1 MDVKAIFDGLNEKA
15 KENIPF
21 EAGDYVGENGLMF
34 CGKCNSAKETVVN
47 ILGAEAKVRCLCEC
61 GKIKRDNDDLI
72 RQRGNLE
79 MEYHRAKANLG
90 ERDLLN
96 WIKWHNYKI
105 SPYLTEEKKRL
116 MIARCYPTSSEKK
129 RLKTFENDNGK
140 NPAIMR
146 IAKNYAE
153 RFDEMQE
160 KGKGLVLF
168 GNCGVGKTYAALCI
182 ANYLLDRDKSCFVT
196 NFSRLANAYD
206 SPMKRQEEI
215 DRLNEFDLIVL
226 DDMGIERTSN
236 FMNEIVYS
244 VIDSLITARKCVII
258 TTNLTDAEIKKPN
271 DVSKERIYQ
280 RLFESTIPINVDG
293 INNRVELLKQDYEYY
308 KQILEF

>member
-1 MDVKAIFDGLNEKA
+1 MDVKAIVDGLNEKA
-15 KENIPF
+15 KANIPL

-34 CGKCNSAKETVVN
+34 CGKCKSAKETVID
-47 ILGAEAKVRCLCEC
+47 ILGKATKVRCLCEC
-61 GKIKRDNDDLI
+61 GKIKRDQDDLE
-72 RQRGNLE
+72 RERGKIEL
-79 MEYHRAKANLG
+79 EYHRVKVKMSQ
-90 ERDLLN
+90 RDLLN
-96 WIKWHNYKI
+96 WLKCHNYKI
-105 SPYLTEEKKRL
+105 SPYLMAEKKQI
-116 MIARCYPTSSEKK
+116 MIDRCFPTSSAKK

-182 ANYLLDRDKSCFVT
+182 ANYLLDRDKECFVT
-196 NFSRLANAYD
+196 NFSRIANITD

-226 DDMGIERTSN
+226 DDMGIERTST

-280 RLFESTIPINVDG
+280 RLFEGTIPINVDG

>member
-1 MDVKAIFDGLNEKA
+1 MDVKAIVEGLNEKA
-15 KENIPF
+15 KEKIPI
-21 EAGDYVGENGLMF
+21 EEGDYVGENGLMF
-34 CGKCNSAKETVVN
+34 CGKCKSAKETVVN
-47 ILGAEAKVRCLCEC
+47 FLGNETKVRCLCNC
-61 GKIKRDNDDLI
+61 GAERRDKEMLLI
-72 RQRGNLE
+72 N
-79 MEYHRAKANLG
+79 RAKLEGDYERAKVTLG

-96 WIKWHNYKI
+96 WIKRSNYKI
-105 SPYLTEEKKRL
+105 SPYLIEEKKRL

-129 RLKTFENDNGK
+129 RIKTFENDNGK
-140 NPAIMR
+140 NPDIMR

-168 GNCGVGKTYAALCI
+168 GNCGVGKTYAALSI

-196 NFSRLANAYD
+196 NFSRLANVYD

-226 DDMGIERTSN
+226 DDMGIERTST

-280 RLFESTIPINVDG
+280 RLFEGTIPINVDG

>member
-1 MDVKAIFDGLNEKA
+1 MDVNAIVTDLNEKA
-15 KENIPF
+15 KVSIPL
-21 EAGDYVGENGLMF
+21 EAGDYVGENGLLM
-34 CGKCNSAKETVVN
+34 CGKCKSAKETVVN
-47 ILGAEAKVRCLCEC
+47 ILGVETKVRCLCDC
-61 GKIKRDNDDLI
+61 GVIKREKEDLI
-72 RQRGNLE
+72 RQIGSLE
-79 MEYHRAKANLG
+79 MEYHRAKANLK

-96 WIKWHNYKI
+96 WLKWHNYKI
-105 SPYLTEEKKRL
+105 SPYLVEEKKRI
-116 MIARCYPTSSEKK
+116 MISRCYPTSSEKK

-140 NPAIMR
+140 NPSVMK
-146 IAKNYAE
+146 IARNYAE

-168 GNCGVGKTYAALCI
+168 GNCGVGKTYAAISI
-182 ANYLLDRDKSCFVT
+182 ANYLLDRDKECFVT
-196 NFSRLANAYD
+196 NFSRLANISD

-226 DDMGIERTSN
+226 DDMGIERTST
-236 FMNEIVYS
+236 FMNEIVYN
-244 VIDSLITARKCVII
+244 VIDSLISAKKCVII

-271 DVSKERIYQ
+271 DISKERIYQ
-280 RLFESTIPINVDG
+280 RLFEGTIPINVDG

>member
-1 MDVKAIFDGLNEKA
+1 
-15 KENIPF
+15 
-21 EAGDYVGENGLMF
+21 MF
-34 CGKCNSAKETVVN
+34 CGKCKSAKETVVN
-47 ILGAEAKVRCLCEC
+47 FLGNETKVRCLCEC
-61 GKIKRDNDDLI
+61 GKIERDKDDLTRRI
-72 RQRGNLE
+72 GSLE
-79 MEYHRAKANLG
+79 MDYHRAKANLG

-96 WIKWHNYKI
+96 WIKRSNYKI
-105 SPYLTEEKKRL
+105 SPYLAEEKKRL

-140 NPAIMR
+140 NPDIMR

-196 NFSRLANAYD
+196 NFSRIANITD

-226 DDMGIERTSN
+226 DDMGIERTST

-280 RLFESTIPINVDG
+280 RLFEGTIPINVDG

>member
-1 MDVKAIFDGLNEKA
+1 MIKSLEEKA
-15 KENIPF
+15 KLNIPL

-34 CGKCNSAKETVVN
+34 CGKCKSAKETVID
-47 ILGAEAKVRCLCEC
+47 ILGKATKVRCLCEC
-61 GKIKRDNDDLI
+61 GKIKRDKDDME
-72 RQRGNLE
+72 RERGQLE
-79 MEYHRAKANLG
+79 LEYHRVKAKMSQ
-90 ERDLLN
+90 RDLLN
-96 WIKWHNYKI
+96 WLKCHNYKI
-105 SPYLTEEKKRL
+105 SPYLVEEKKRL
-116 MIARCYPTSSEKK
+116 MISRCYPTSSEKK

-140 NPAIMR
+140 NPTVMK
-146 IAKNYAE
+146 IARNYAE
-153 RFDEMQE
+153 RFGEMQE
-160 KGKGLVLF
+160 NGKGLVLF
-168 GNCGVGKTYAALCI
+168 GNCGVGKTYAAISI
-182 ANYLLDRDKSCFVT
+182 ANYLLDRDKECFVT
-196 NFSRLANAYD
+196 NFSRLANISD

-226 DDMGIERTSN
+226 DDMGIERTST

-280 RLFESTIPINVDG
+280 RLFEGTIPINVDG

>member
-1 MDVKAIFDGLNEKA
+1 MDVKAIVDRLNEKA
-15 KENIPF
+15 KLKIPL
-21 EAGDYVGENGLMF
+21 EEGDYVGENGLMF
-34 CGKCNSAKETVVN
+34 CGKCKSAKETVVN
-47 ILGAEAKVRCLCEC
+47 LFGNEKKVRCLCKC
-61 GKIKRDNDDLI
+61 GAERFDKEMLLI
-72 RQRGNLE
+72 NRAKLE
-79 MEYHRAKANLG
+79 GDYERAKANLG

-96 WIKWHNYKI
+96 WIKRSNYKI
-105 SPYLTEEKKRL
+105 SPYLVEEKNRL
-116 MIARCYPTSSEKK
+116 MIARCYPTSSEKN

-140 NPAIMR
+140 NPDIMR

-153 RFDEMQE
+153 RFDEMKE

-182 ANYLLDRDKSCFVT
+182 ANYLLDRDKECFVT
-196 NFSRLANAYD
+196 NFSRIANITD

-226 DDMGIERTSN
+226 DDMGIERTST

-280 RLFESTIPINVDG
+280 RLFEGTIPINVDG

>member
-1 MDVKAIFDGLNEKA
+1 MDVKAIVDELNEKA
-15 KENIPF
+15 KSKIPL
-21 EAGDYVGENGLMF
+21 EEGDYVGENGLMF
-34 CGKCNSAKETVVN
+34 CGKCKIAKETVVN
-47 ILGAEAKVRCLCEC
+47 FLGNETKVRCLCKC
-61 GKIKRDNDDLI
+61 GAERRDKEMLLI
-72 RQRGNLE
+72 N
-79 MEYHRAKANLG
+79 RAKLEGDYERAKVNLG

-96 WIKWHNYKI
+96 WIKRSNYKI
-105 SPYLTEEKKRL
+105 SPYLVEEKKRL

-140 NPAIMR
+140 NPDIMR

-196 NFSRLANAYD
+196 NFSRIANAYD

-226 DDMGIERTSN
+226 DDMGIERTST

-244 VIDSLITARKCVII
+244 VIDSLITAKKCVII

-280 RLFESTIPINVDG
+280 RLFEGTIPINVDG
-293 INNRVELLKQDYEYY
+293 INNRVELLKQDYDYY

>member
-1 MDVKAIFDGLNEKA
+1 MDVKAIVDELNEKA
-15 KENIPF
+15 KLKIPL
-21 EAGDYVGENGLMF
+21 EEGDYVGDNGLMF
-34 CGKCNSAKETVVN
+34 CGKCKSAKETVVSF
-47 ILGAEAKVRCLCEC
+47 LGNETKVRCLCKC
-61 GKIKRDNDDLI
+61 GKEKREREMLLI
-72 RQRGNLE
+72 N
-79 MEYHRAKANLG
+79 RAKLEGDYERAKVTLG

-96 WIKWHNYKI
+96 WIKRYNYKI
-105 SPYLTEEKKRL
+105 SPYLAEEKKRL

-182 ANYLLDRDKSCFVT
+182 ANYLLDRDKECFVT

-226 DDMGIERTSN
+226 DDMGIERTST

-280 RLFESTIPINVDG
+280 RLFEGTIPINVDG

>member
-1 MDVKAIFDGLNEKA
+1 MDLTPMIKSLEEKA
-15 KENIPF
+15 KLNIPL

-34 CGKCNSAKETVVN
+34 CGKCKSAKETVVN
-47 ILGAEAKVRCLCEC
+47 FLGNETKVRCMCNCRAERFDKEML
-61 GKIKRDNDDLI
+61 LI
-72 RQRGNLE
+72 N
-79 MEYHRAKANLG
+79 RAKLEGDYERAKVNLG

-96 WIKWHNYKI
+96 WIKRSNYKI
-105 SPYLTEEKKRL
+105 SPYLVKEKKRI
-116 MIARCYPTSSEKK
+116 MISRCYPTSSEKK

-140 NPAIMR
+140 NPNIMR

-215 DRLNEFDLIVL
+215 DRLNEFDLVVL
-226 DDMGIERTSN
+226 DDMGIERTST

-280 RLFESTIPINVDG
+280 RLFEGTIPINVDG

>member
-1 MDVKAIFDGLNEKA
+1 MDVKAIVDELNEKA
-15 KENIPF
+15 KAKTPLE
-21 EAGDYVGENGLMF
+21 EGDYVGENGLMF
-34 CGKCNSAKETVVN
+34 CGKCKSAKETVVN
-47 ILGAEAKVRCLCEC
+47 FLGNETKVRCLCKC
-61 GKIKRDNDDLI
+61 GAERRDREMLI
-72 RQRGNLE
+72 IN
-79 MEYHRAKANLG
+79 RAKLEGDYERAKVTLG

-96 WIKWHNYKI
+96 WIKRSNYKI
-105 SPYLTEEKKRL
+105 SPYLVEEKKRL
-116 MIARCYPTSSEKK
+116 MISRCYTTSSEKK

-196 NFSRLANAYD
+196 NFSRIANVYD

-226 DDMGIERTSN
+226 DDMGIERTST

-244 VIDSLITARKCVII
+244 VIDSLITAKKCVII

-280 RLFESTIPINVDG
+280 RLFEGTIPINVDG

>member
-1 MDVKAIFDGLNEKA
+1 MDVKAIVDELNEKA
-15 KENIPF
+15 KAKIPL
-21 EAGDYVGENGLMF
+21 EEGDYLGENGLMF
-34 CGKCNSAKETVVN
+34 CGKCKSAKETVVN
-47 ILGAEAKVRCLCEC
+47 FLGNETKVRCLCKC
-61 GKIKRDNDDLI
+61 GAERRDKEMLLI
-72 RQRGNLE
+72 N
-79 MEYHRAKANLG
+79 RAKLEGDYERAKVTLG

-96 WIKWHNYKI
+96 WIKRSNYKI
-105 SPYLTEEKKRL
+105 SPYLVEEKRRL

-182 ANYLLDRDKSCFVT
+182 ANYLLYRDKSCFVT
-196 NFSRLANAYD
+196 NFSRIANVYD

-226 DDMGIERTSN
+226 DDMGIERTST

-280 RLFESTIPINVDG
+280 RLFEGTIPINVDG

>member
-1 MDVKAIFDGLNEKA
+1 MDVKAIIEGINELAKA
-15 KENIPF
+15 NNPLE
-21 EAGDYVGENGLMF
+21 EGDYIGENGLIM
-34 CGKCNSAKETVVN
+34 CGKCHSAKETVIN
-47 ILGAEAKVRCLCEC
+47 LLGEPMKVRCVCEC
-61 GKIKRDNDDLI
+61 KKKQRDEDDLKRRI
-72 RQRGNLE
+72 ASLEADYQRAE
-79 MEYHRAKANLG
+79 ANLS

-96 WIKWHNYKI
+96 WIRRSNYKI
-105 SPYLTEEKKRL
+105 SPYLVEEKKRL
-116 MIARCYPTSSEKK
+116 MIERCYPTSSEKQ

-140 NPAIMR
+140 NPAIIK

-196 NFSRLANAYD
+196 NFSRIANDYD

-226 DDMGIERTSN
+226 DDMGIERTST

-280 RLFESTIPINVDG
+280 RLFEGTIPINVDG

>member
-1 MDVKAIFDGLNEKA
+1 MDVKAIVERLNEKA
-15 KENIPF
+15 KLKIPL
-21 EAGDYVGENGLMF
+21 EEGDYVGESGLLM
-34 CGKCNSAKETVVN
+34 CGKCKSAKETVVN
-47 ILGAEAKVRCLCEC
+47 FLGNETKVRCLCKC
-61 GKIKRDNDDLI
+61 GAERRDKEMLLI
-72 RQRGNLE
+72 E
-79 MEYHRAKANLG
+79 RAKIEGDYERAKVTLK
-90 ERDLLN
+90 ERDLLH
-96 WIKWHNYKI
+96 WIKRSNYKI
-105 SPYLTEEKKRL
+105 SPYLVEEKKRL

-140 NPAIMR
+140 NPDIMR

-196 NFSRLANAYD
+196 NFSRIANVYD

-226 DDMGIERTSN
+226 DDMGIERTST

-280 RLFESTIPINVDG
+280 RLFEGTIPINVDG

>member
-1 MDVKAIFDGLNEKA
+1 MDVKAIVDGLNEKA
-15 KENIPF
+15 KLKIPL
-21 EAGDYVGENGLMF
+21 EEGDYVGENGLMF
-34 CGKCNSAKETVVN
+34 CGKCKSAKETVVSF
-47 ILGAEAKVRCLCEC
+47 LGNETNVRCLCNC
-61 GKIKRDNDDLI
+61 GAERRDKEMLLI
-72 RQRGNLE
+72 N
-79 MEYHRAKANLG
+79 RAKLEGDYERAKVTLG

-96 WIKWHNYKI
+96 WIKRSNYKI
-105 SPYLTEEKKRL
+105 SPYLAEEKKRL

-196 NFSRLANAYD
+196 NFSRIANAYD

-226 DDMGIERTSN
+226 DDMGIERTST

-280 RLFESTIPINVDG
+280 RLFEGTIPINVDG

>member
-1 MDVKAIFDGLNEKA
+1 MDVKAIVDGLNEKA

-34 CGKCNSAKETVVN
+34 CGKCKSPKETVVN
-47 ILGAEAKVRCLCEC
+47 ILGTEAKVRCLCEC
-61 GKIKRDNDDLI
+61 GKIERDKDDME
-72 RQRGNLE
+72 RERGQLE
-79 MEYHRAKANLG
+79 LEYHRVKAKMSQ
-90 ERDLLN
+90 RDLLD
-96 WIKWHNYKI
+96 WLKCHNYKI
-105 SPYLTEEKKRL
+105 SPYLVEEKKRL

-140 NPAIMR
+140 NPDIMR

-196 NFSRLANAYD
+196 NFSRLANITD

-226 DDMGIERTSN
+226 DDMGIERTST

-280 RLFESTIPINVDG
+280 RLFEGTIPINVDG

>member
-1 MDVKAIFDGLNEKA
+1 MDLTPMLKDLEEKA
-15 KENIPF
+15 KLKIPL
-21 EAGDYVGENGLMF
+21 EEGDYVGENGLMF
-34 CGKCNSAKETVVN
+34 CGKCKSAKETVLN
-47 ILGAEAKVRCLCEC
+47 FLGNETMVRCLCKC
-61 GKIKRDNDDLI
+61 GAERRDKEMLLI
-72 RQRGNLE
+72 N
-79 MEYHRAKANLG
+79 RAKLEGDYERAKVTLG

-96 WIKWHNYKI
+96 WIKRSNYKI
-105 SPYLTEEKKRL
+105 SPYLVEEKKRL
-116 MIARCYPTSSEKK
+116 MIERCYPTSSEKK

-140 NPAIMR
+140 NPDIMR

-182 ANYLLDRDKSCFVT
+182 ANYLLDRDKECFVT
-196 NFSRLANAYD
+196 NFSRIANDYD

-226 DDMGIERTSN
+226 DDMGIERTST

-280 RLFESTIPINVDG
+280 RLFEGTIPINVDG

>member
-1 MDVKAIFDGLNEKA
+1 MDVKAIVDGLNEKA
-15 KENIPF
+15 KSNILL
-21 EAGDYVGENGLMF
+21 EAGDYVGENGLLM
-34 CGKCNSAKETVVN
+34 CGKCKSAKETVVD
-47 ILGAEAKVRCLCEC
+47 ILGTETKVRCLCEC
-61 GKIKRDNDDLI
+61 GKVKRDKDDLE
-72 RQRGNLE
+72 RQKGSLE
-79 MEYHRAKANLG
+79 MEYHRAKANLS

-105 SPYLTEEKKRL
+105 SPYLVEEKKRL
-116 MIARCYPTSSEKK
+116 MIARCYPTSSEKQ
-129 RLKTFENDNGK
+129 RLKTFDNDNGK
-140 NPAIMR
+140 NPDIMR

-182 ANYLLDRDKSCFVT
+182 AKYLLDRDKECFVT
-196 NFSRLANAYD
+196 NFSRIANIND

-226 DDMGIERTSN
+226 VDMGIERTST

-280 RLFESTIPINVDG
+280 RLFEGTIPINVDG

-308 KQILEF
+308 KQVLEF

>member
-1 MDVKAIFDGLNEKA
+1 MDVKAIVDGLNEKA
-15 KENIPF
+15 KAKIPL
-21 EAGDYVGENGLMF
+21 EEGDYVGENGLMF
-34 CGKCNSAKETVVN
+34 CGKCKSAKETLVSF
-47 ILGAEAKVRCLCEC
+47 LGNETKVRCLCNC
-61 GKIKRDNDDLI
+61 GKEKREREMLLI
-72 RQRGNLE
+72 N
-79 MEYHRAKANLG
+79 RAKIEGDYERAKVTLG
-90 ERDLLN
+90 ERYLLN
-96 WIKWHNYKI
+96 WIKRSNYKI
-105 SPYLTEEKKRL
+105 SPYLVEEKKRL

-196 NFSRLANAYD
+196 NFSRIANVYD

-226 DDMGIERTSN
+226 DDMGIERTST

-280 RLFESTIPINVDG
+280 RLFEGTIPINVDG

>member
-1 MDVKAIFDGLNEKA
+1 MDVKAIVEGLNEKA
-15 KENIPF
+15 KLKIPL
-21 EAGDYVGENGLMF
+21 EEGDYVGENGLLM
-34 CGKCNSAKETVVN
+34 CGKCKSAKETVVN
-47 ILGAEAKVRCLCEC
+47 ILGNETKVRCLCEC
-61 GKIKRDNDDLI
+61 GRIGREREALE
-72 RQRGNLE
+72 RERGQLE
-79 MEYHRAKANLG
+79 LDYHRAKSNLG

-105 SPYLTEEKKRL
+105 SPYLVEEKKRL
-116 MIARCYPTSSEKK
+116 MISRCYPTSSEKK

-140 NPAIMR
+140 NPTVMK
-146 IAKNYAE
+146 IARNYAE

-168 GNCGVGKTYAALCI
+168 GNCGVGKTYAAISI
-182 ANYLLDRDKSCFVT
+182 ANYLLDRDKECFVT
-196 NFSRLANAYD
+196 NFSRIANAND

-226 DDMGIERTSN
+226 DDMGIERTST

-280 RLFESTIPINVDG
+280 RLFEGTIPINVDG

>member
-1 MDVKAIFDGLNEKA
+1 MDVKAIVTDLNEKA
-15 KENIPF
+15 KVSIPL
-21 EAGDYVGENGLMF
+21 EVGDYVGENGLIM
-34 CGKCNSAKETVVN
+34 CGKCKSAKETIVN
-47 ILGAEAKVRCLCEC
+47 ILGNETKMRCLCEC
-61 GKIKRDNDDLI
+61 GKIERDKDDLA
-72 RQRGNLE
+72 REKGNIELE
-79 MEYHRAKANLG
+79 YERAKCNLK

-96 WIKWHNYKI
+96 WIKRSNYKI
-105 SPYLTEEKKRL
+105 SPYLVKEKKRL
-116 MIARCYPTSSEKK
+116 MISRCYPTSSEKK

-140 NPAIMR
+140 NPSVMK
-146 IAKNYAE
+146 IARNYAE

-196 NFSRLANAYD
+196 NFSRLANISD

-226 DDMGIERTSN
+226 DDMGIERTST

-280 RLFESTIPINVDG
+280 RLFEGTIPINVDG

>member
-1 MDVKAIFDGLNEKA
+1 MDVKAIVDELNEKA
-15 KENIPF
+15 KLKIPL
-21 EAGDYVGENGLMF
+21 EEGDYVGENGLIF
-34 CGKCNSAKETVVN
+34 CGKCKSAKETVVGF
-47 ILGAEAKVRCLCEC
+47 LGKETKVRCLCQC
-61 GKIKRDNDDLI
+61 GKEKREREMLLI
-72 RQRGNLE
+72 N
-79 MEYHRAKANLG
+79 RAKLEGDYERAKVTLG

-96 WIKWHNYKI
+96 WIKRSNYKI
-105 SPYLTEEKKRL
+105 SPYLVEEKKRL

-140 NPAIMR
+140 NTAIMR

-182 ANYLLDRDKSCFVT
+182 ANYLLDRDKECFVT
-196 NFSRLANAYD
+196 NFSRLANISD

-226 DDMGIERTSN
+226 DDMGIERTST

-280 RLFESTIPINVDG
+280 RLFEGTIPINVDG